1 MKDSYECRKIDGLDE
16 RLEEWLEEDRESFE
30 DGATSEYAFDDRIIY
45 TVSIYRKYL

>member
-16 RLEEWLEEDRESFE
+16 RLAWLEEDRESFE